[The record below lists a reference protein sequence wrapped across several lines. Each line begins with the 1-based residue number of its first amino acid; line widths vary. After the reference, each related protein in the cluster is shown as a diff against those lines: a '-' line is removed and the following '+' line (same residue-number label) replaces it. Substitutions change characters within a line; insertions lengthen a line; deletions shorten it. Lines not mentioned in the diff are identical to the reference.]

1 MYRDNQRGFTLL
13 ELTVVIL
20 VSSVVGVVALNYY
33 YKLMVDIEST
43 TVERDLSAVRSAIGL
58 QIAAHYA
65 AGKMAELENWTGG
78 NPVEL
83 LVEPPGNYRG
93 VIAGLG
99 SQLKTGSWYFDKSR
113 GVLLYLVRNR
123 FYFESELDDPARA
136 EFQLE
141 ALFGERRQGGPDSYV
156 SGLRLN
162 TLSSYRWGSPW
173 DRE

>member
-1 MYRDNQRGFTLL
+1 M
-13 ELTVVIL
+13 
-20 VSSVVGVVALNYY
+20 
-33 YKLMVDIEST
+33 
-43 TVERDLSAVRSAIGL
+43 
-58 QIAAHYA
+58 
-65 AGKMAELENWTGG
+65 
-78 NPVEL
+78 EL
-83 LVEPPGNYRG
+83 LVEPPDNYLG
-93 VIAGLG
+93 VIAHLD